1 MQFTM
6 IPEAIADETTLKER
20 LLQALTPEASPHKKQ
35 KTTAVVAA
43 TEDEEDMEEQQQLE
57 EEEEEEER
65 KEENKNCGEFEFDE
79 EGEEQDEKQQM
90 GSDCTAEEVSGLRQ
104 QLAAAQGVCAQ
115 LTKHY
120 PAMLTGTAENE
131 QRFLHFWA
139 TP

>member
-6 IPEAIADETTLKER
+6 TPEAIVDETRLKER

-57 EEEEEEER
+57 EEEEEEG

-90 GSDCTAEEVSGLRQ
+90 GSDCKKLVAFGNNLLQLREY
-104 QLAAAQGVCAQ
+104 A
-115 LTKHY
+115 Y
-120 PAMLTGTAENE
+120 S
-131 QRFLHFWA
+131 
-139 TP
+139 